1 MKFFE
6 TSKYH
11 SFKKSTYITLRWIG
25 IIGQLIA
32 VNFVYLFLNSSFE
45 FITSNLVIFLGIL
58 SNLYLIFIYKKTQL
72 SDRSAF
78 IFLLIDILQ
87 LGVLLYL
94 SGGITNPFVIFIL
107 IPSVFSSSNLSL
119 RTNTLLVILT
129 IIIIVFL
136 TFNYQDLPINLNSDF
151 HNNHYFYYS
160 IPVSLII
167 ALVFLNYFAMT
178 FGTQSRLRK
187 EALGKMEEV
196 MAKEHELLSLGGQ
209 AAAAAHSLG
218 TPLSTITIISH
229 DLMKQFKGQKDI
241 EKDIELLIPIRDNIT
256 VFSIGDEHKIIEKDN
271 FTEIIWK
278 NNSFLDL
285 FKQSSLQDYSKGV
298 IDSSNNLFIRFLSW
312 IRVNFFYPD
321 ARLSNLN
328 KIESFLI
335 DYIERKDIN
344 LMITTSPPHSIQLL
358 GKRIKNVIN
367 LKGKIIQIK
376 NIQKNQ
382 YVGYNRTYKTKTK
395 IKVAIIGLGY
405 EDGIPRSLSN
415 KGYVY
420 FKKNRFKIIG
430 RISMDTFTVDISKSS
445 HDLNIGMYLDIIND
459 QHKID
464 KFAKLCKTIPNEIM
478 TSIGKRVYRK
488 YE

>member
-11 SFKKSTYITLRWIG
+11 FFKKSTYITLRWIG
-25 IIGQLIA
+25 IVGQLIA
-32 VNFVYLFLNSSFE
+32 VNFVYLFLNPSFDH
-45 FITSNLVIFLGIL
+45 ITSNLVIFLGVL

-160 IPVSLII
+160 IPISLII

-218 TPLSTITIISH
+218 TPLSTITIIAH
-229 DLMKQFKGQKDI
+229 DLMKQLKGQKDL
-241 EKDIELLIPIRDNIT
+241 EKDIELLNSQVERCNEILKRLTLNP
-256 VFSIGDEHKIIEKDN
+256 VEEDE
-271 FTEIIWK
+271 F
-278 NNSFLDL
+278 
-285 FKQSSLQDYSKGV
+285 
-298 IDSSNNLFIRFLSW
+298 ID
-312 IRVNFFYPD
+312 
-321 ARLSNLN
+321 
-328 KIESFLI
+328 
-335 DYIERKDIN
+335 KDIN
-344 LMITTSPPHSIQLL
+344 IRDYLNEIISSFREISKKEFIFNFDQDSNPKKISKSIEIVYGLRNFI
-358 GKRIKNVIN
+358 GNANKFAKNSIFIN
-367 LKGKIIQIK
+367 LKSDSEFTELTIEDDGNGYPRDIISKIGEPYLKSNYSNDKSKQ
-376 NIQKNQ
+376 
-382 YVGYNRTYKTKTK
+382 
-395 IKVAIIGLGY
+395 GLGL
-405 EDGIPRSLSN
+405 GL
-415 KGYVY
+415 
-420 FKKNRFKIIG
+420 F
-430 RISMDTFTVDISKSS
+430 
-445 HDLNIGMYLDIIND
+445 
-459 QHKID
+459 
-464 KFAKLCKTIPNEIM
+464 
-478 TSIGKRVYRK
+478 IGKTLLEKNFASVNCRNSKTRNGAEVIIRWK
-488 YE
+488 NKELFNI

>member
-25 IIGQLIA
+25 IIGQLLA
-32 VNFVYLFLNSSFE
+32 VNFVYLFLNSSFD
-45 FITSNLVIFLGIL
+45 FITSNLIIFLGIL

-78 IFLLIDILQ
+78 IFLFIDILQ

-129 IIIIVFL
+129 VIIIIFL

-218 TPLSTITIISH
+218 TPLSTITIIAH
-229 DLMKQFKGQKDI
+229 DLMKQFKGQKDL
-241 EKDIELLIPIRDNIT
+241 EKDIELLNSQVERCNEILKRLTLNPVEEDEFIDKDISIRDYLHEIISSFKEISKKEF
-256 VFSIGDEHKIIEKDN
+256 VFNLDQDSNPKKMMKSVEIVYGLRNFIGNANKFSSKNVFINLKSDN
-271 FTEIIWK
+271 EFTEITIEDDGDGYPRDIISKIGEPYLKSNYSNDNSKQGLGLGLFIGKTLLEKNFASVNCRNSKTRSGAEINIKWK
-278 NNSFLDL
+278 NREL
-285 FKQSSLQDYSKGV
+285 F
-298 IDSSNNLFIRFLSW
+298 
-312 IRVNFFYPD
+312 
-321 ARLSNLN
+321 
-328 KIESFLI
+328 
-335 DYIERKDIN
+335 
-344 LMITTSPPHSIQLL
+344 
-358 GKRIKNVIN
+358 
-367 LKGKIIQIK
+367 
-376 NIQKNQ
+376 NI
-382 YVGYNRTYKTKTK
+382 
-395 IKVAIIGLGY
+395 
-405 EDGIPRSLSN
+405 
-415 KGYVY
+415 
-420 FKKNRFKIIG
+420 
-430 RISMDTFTVDISKSS
+430 
-445 HDLNIGMYLDIIND
+445 
-459 QHKID
+459 
-464 KFAKLCKTIPNEIM
+464 
-478 TSIGKRVYRK
+478 
-488 YE
+488 